1 MLLFADAKP
10 LDMLDFRFVQGML
23 VLMAAL
29 CAWLAFDTKRALERL
44 IRLTERWN
52 PIPRGSR
59 WRVNPEKAGW
69 VWFYRID
76 AAVVFVGI
84 IYMFVERHFTR

>member
-1 MLLFADAKP
+1 MLLFADATP

-23 VLMAAL
+23 FLMVAL

-52 PIPRGSR
+52 PIPQGSL
-59 WRVNPEKAGW
+59 WRVNPEKAGG

-76 AAVVFVGI
+76 AAVVLAGI
-84 IYMFVERHFTR
+84 VYMFVQRHFIR

>member
-10 LDMLDFRFVQGML
+10 LDMLDFRFVQGTL
-23 VLMAAL
+23 ALMAAL
-29 CAWLAFDTKRALERL
+29 CAWLAFDTKHALERL

-59 WRVNPEKAGW
+59 WCFNPEKAAL

-76 AAVVFVGI
+76 AAVVLAGIVYIFVQ
-84 IYMFVERHFTR
+84 RHFTR